1 MIRPEQRQL
10 AITLIQEAVAAGARQ
25 HKACEVLDIS
35 ARTYRRWQ
43 AQQRCLKTLEDQRQ
57 TTLKVPANQLTEA
70 ERQQVIAVCNEPAYQ
85 DMPPSQIVPRLAD
98 EGRYLASES
107 TFYRILKAAE
117 QLHHRGRAKLPKKIV
132 KPKGYKATRPN
143 QIYTWDITY
152 LAATVEGRFFY
163 LYLVEDIFSRK
174 IVGWEVHTK
183 ETSENASQLIDQIA
197 LREGHAPIEVL
208 HSDNGSPMKGATMLA
223 TLQRL
228 GIVPSFS
235 RPRVSN
241 DNPYSE
247 SLFRTLKYAPKYP
260 IKRFETLEDARQ
272 WVSLLAEWYN
282 DEHRHSGIRFVTPN
296 QRHRGEDPTIL
307 QRRHELYLEAR
318 QKTPQRWSGNIRNWS
333 YTESVWLNPPK
344 DVRAQL

>member
-1 MIRPEQRQL
+1 MIPPEHRQL

-25 HKACEVLDIS
+25 YKACEVLDIS

-43 AQQRCLKTLEDQRQ
+43 AQQRHLKTLVDQRQ
-57 TTLKVPANQLTEA
+57 EACAIPSNRLTQE
-70 ERQQVIAVCNEPAYQ
+70 ERQQVITVCNQPCYQ
-85 DMPPSQIVPRLAD
+85 DLPPSQIVPRLAD

-107 TFYRILKAAE
+107 TFYRILKAVK
-117 QLHHRGRAKLPKKIV
+117 QLHRRGRAKPPRKMA
-132 KPKGYKATRPN
+132 KPKGYQAIRPN
-143 QIYTWDITY
+143 QVYTWDITY
-152 LAATVEGRFFY
+152 LPTTVAGSFFY

-174 IVGWEVHTK
+174 IVGWEVHAA
-183 ETSENASQLIDQIA
+183 ESSEDAGKLIDQIA

-228 GIVPSFS
+228 GITPSFS
-235 RPRVSN
+235 RPSVSN

-260 IKRFETLEDARQ
+260 IRPFETLEDARQ
-272 WVSLLAEWYN
+272 WVNQLSEWYN
-282 DEHRHSGIRFVTPN
+282 DEHHHSGIRFVTPN
-296 QRHRGEDPTIL
+296 QRHRGKDQAIL
-307 QRRHELYLEAR
+307 QRRQALYLEAR
-318 QKTPQRWSGNIRNWS
+318 QKNPQRWSGDIRNWH
-333 YTESVWLNPPK
+333 YTEAVWLNPPK